1 MMKDA
6 PMTRFLALGVAALA
20 FGGIAQSAAAQDDAG
35 DKVNQVIVYGEDPC
49 PQSDE
54 NTITV
59 CARFDESERYRTP
72 PNLRVDNSPR
82 NESWTRNALSLEII
96 DRFGIMNCTP
106 EGAGGT
112 LGCTMDMIQSAYADK
127 KASSDVRFSQ
137 LINDVRQER
146 LSTID
151 AEAAATQARVEV
163 LERAYLEKLEAERAA
178 DLPGEGE
185 RPASAQ
191 LVDPGRVGPPP
202 PDFGA
207 GSGDETQ

>member
-1 MMKDA
+1 
-6 PMTRFLALGVAALA
+6 MTRLLALSAAALALGSMAVP
-20 FGGIAQSAAAQDDAG
+20 AAAQDDGG
-35 DKVNQVIVYGEDPC
+35 DKVNQIIVYGEDPC

-112 LGCTMDMIQSAYADK
+112 LGCTMDMIQAAYADK
-127 KASSDVRFSQ
+127 KTSSNVRFSQ
-137 LINDVRQER
+137 LINDARQER

-151 AEAAATQARVEV
+151 EEAAATQARVEV

-178 DLPGEGE
+178 DLPGESN
-185 RPASAQ
+185 RPVPAE
-191 LVDPGRVGPPP
+191 LVDPDRVGPPP
-202 PDFGA
+202 PDFSPEQ
-207 GSGDETQ
+207 GSGAQ

>member
-1 MMKDA
+1 
-6 PMTRFLALGVAALA
+6 MTRLLALGVAAAA
-20 FGGIAQSAAAQDDAG
+20 FAGSALPAAAQDDAG
-35 DKVNQVIVYGEDPC
+35 DKVNQVIVYGDDPC

-59 CARFDESERYRTP
+59 CARFDETERFRTP

-112 LGCTMDMIQSAYADK
+112 LGCTMDMIQAAYADK
-127 KASSDVRFSQ
+127 KTSSDVRFSQ
-137 LINDVRQER
+137 LINDARQER
-146 LSTID
+146 LAEID
-151 AEAAATQARVEV
+151 GEAAATQARVEQ
-163 LERAYLEKLEAERAA
+163 LERAYMAKLEAERAA

-185 RPASAQ
+185 REVAPT
-191 LVDPGRVGPPP
+191 LVNPDRVVPPP
-202 PDFGA
+202 PDFTA
-207 GSGDETQ
+207 N